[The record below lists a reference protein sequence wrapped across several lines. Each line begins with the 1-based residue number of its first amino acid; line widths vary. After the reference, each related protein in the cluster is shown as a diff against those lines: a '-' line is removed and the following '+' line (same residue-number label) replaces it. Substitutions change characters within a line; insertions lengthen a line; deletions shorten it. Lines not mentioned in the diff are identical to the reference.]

1 MLTIIIIVAVLLGA
15 LLLYAATKP
24 GSCQFS
30 RSIHISAPPERIFPL
45 IDDHR
50 AMNEWNPFVKADPD
64 IKLSYSGPANGV
76 GAANDFDGNGKVGSG
91 RAEIVE
97 SVHPSKIVM
106 ALRMV
111 RPMKCQN
118 RIEFRIAPRF
128 GWRRCHLGDDRP
140 AAVHWQA
147 DERFHQY
154 RKNGRGRIRVRPR
167 RIENQSRSLIAKRE
181 RANDGDAKSSN
192 LSLVRH

>member
-1 MLTIIIIVAVLLGA
+1 MLTIIIAVPVFLGA

-24 GSCQFS
+24 GSS

-45 IDDHR
+45 IDNLR
-50 AMNEWNPFVKADPD
+50 VMNEWNPFVKADPD

-76 GAANDFDGNGKVGSG
+76 GAANVFDGNGKVGSG

-118 RIEFRIAPRF
+118 RVEFRITLCSD
-128 GWRRCHLGDDRP
+128 G
-140 AAVHWQA
+140 A
-147 DERFHQY
+147 DVTWAMS
-154 RKNGRGRIRVRPR
+154 GRQPFIGKLMSVFINTEKMVGGAF
-167 RIENQSRSLIAKRE
+167 ESGLAELKAKVE
-181 RANDGDAKSSN
+181 A
-192 LSLVRH
+192 

>member
-1 MLTIIIIVAVLLGA
+1 MLTIIIVVAVLLGA
-15 LLLYAATKP
+15 LLFYAATKP

-30 RSIHISAPPERIFPL
+30 RSIFISAPPERIFPL
-45 IDDHR
+45 IDDLR
-50 AMNEWNPFVKADPD
+50 VMNEWNPFVKADPD

-118 RIEFRIAPRF
+118 RVEFRITPRSD
-128 GWRRCHLGDDRP
+128 GTDVTW
-140 AAVHWQA
+140 AMS
-147 DERFHQY
+147 
-154 RKNGRGRIRVRPR
+154 GRHH
-167 RIENQSRSLIAKRE
+167 SLA
-181 RANDGDAKSSN
+181 S
-192 LSLVRH
+192 

>member
-1 MLTIIIIVAVLLGA
+1 MLTIIIVVAVLLGA
-15 LLLYAATKP
+15 LLFYAATKP

-30 RSIHISAPPERIFPL
+30 RSIFISAPPERIFPL
-45 IDDHR
+45 IDDLR
-50 AMNEWNPFVKADPD
+50 VMNEWNPFVKADPD
-64 IKLSYSGPANGV
+64 IKLSYSGPANGL

-118 RIEFRIAPRF
+118 RVEFRITPRSD
-128 GWRRCHLGDDRP
+128 G
-140 AAVHWQA
+140 A
-147 DERFHQY
+147 DVTWAMS
-154 RKNGRGRIRVRPR
+154 GRQPFIGKLMSVFINTEKMVGGAF
-167 RIENQSRSLIAKRE
+167 ESGLAELKTKVE
-181 RANDGDAKSSN
+181 A
-192 LSLVRH
+192 

>member
-1 MLTIIIIVAVLLGA
+1 MLTIIIAVPVFLGA

-30 RSIHISAPPERIFPL
+30 RSIHISTPPERIFPL
-45 IDDHR
+45 IDNLR
-50 AMNEWNPFVKADPD
+50 VMNEWNPFVKADPD
-64 IKLSYSGPANGV
+64 FKLSYS
-76 GAANDFDGNGKVGSG
+76 AANDFDGNGKVGSG

-118 RIEFRIAPRF
+118 RVEFRITPRSD
-128 GWRRCHLGDDRP
+128 G
-140 AAVHWQA
+140 A
-147 DERFHQY
+147 DVTWAMS
-154 RKNGRGRIRVRPR
+154 GRQPFIGKLMSVFINTEKMVGGAF
-167 RIENQSRSLIAKRE
+167 ESGLAELKAKVE
-181 RANDGDAKSSN
+181 A
-192 LSLVRH
+192 

>member
-1 MLTIIIIVAVLLGA
+1 M
-15 LLLYAATKP
+15 
-24 GSCQFS
+24 
-30 RSIHISAPPERIFPL
+30 
-45 IDDHR
+45 
-50 AMNEWNPFVKADPD
+50 KADPD

-118 RIEFRIAPRF
+118 RVEFRITPRSD
-128 GWRRCHLGDDRP
+128 G
-140 AAVHWQA
+140 A
-147 DERFHQY
+147 DATWAMS
-154 RKNGRGRIRVRPR
+154 GRQPFIGKLMSVFINTEKMVGSAF
-167 RIENQSRSLIAKRE
+167 ESGLAELKTKVE
-181 RANDGDAKSSN
+181 A
-192 LSLVRH
+192 

>member
-1 MLTIIIIVAVLLGA
+1 MLTIIIVVAVLLGA

-24 GSCQFS
+24 GSGQFS

-45 IDDHR
+45 IDDLR
-50 AMNEWNPFVKADPD
+50 AMNEWNPFAKADPD

-118 RIEFRIAPRF
+118 RVEFRITPRSD
-128 GWRRCHLGDDRP
+128 G
-140 AAVHWQA
+140 A
-147 DERFHQY
+147 DVTWAMS
-154 RKNGRGRIRVRPR
+154 GRQPFIGKLMSVFINTEKMVGGAF
-167 RIENQSRSLIAKRE
+167 ESGLAELKTRSLIAKRE